1 MLGGQGAMN
10 GYTHIVIGGLSA
22 AIPIAISIAE
32 KKLAFDI
39 SAQHA
44 YYPLIGMLPALA
56 GSLGPDIDLP
66 NSKGGKAV
74 RLFLK
79 SSITFFGIASLGL
92 AVYLC
97 FIDNLIHP
105 VNVLFPVLTV
115 FVLLCLIRLLLPIA
129 KHRRGTH
136 SGLALL
142 IIMLPILYIIGYMP
156 DTTLTD
162 VLFSIW
168 VGFCIGWISHLLAD
182 TFNRKGVPW
191 FYPLDKRHYHI
202 ANIVT
207 GSKRERAFRNVCIV
221 VFSAVYLAILLL
233 A

>member
-1 MLGGQGAMN
+1 MN
-10 GYTHIVIGGLSA
+10 GYTHIVVGGLSG
-22 AIPIAISIAE
+22 AIPVAISIAE
-32 KKLAFDI
+32 KKFGFSI
-39 SAQHA
+39 SAEHV
-44 YYPLIGMLPALA
+44 YYPLIGMLPAIA

-79 SSITFFGIASLGL
+79 SSITFFGVVSLGL
-92 AVYLC
+92 AVSLC
-97 FIDNLIHP
+97 FIDKLIRP
-105 VNVLFPVLTV
+105 VNVLFPVLAV
-115 FVLLCLIRLLLPIA
+115 FVLLCLVRLLLPIA

-142 IIMLPILYIIGYMP
+142 IIMLPVLYIIGYMP
-156 DTTLTD
+156 DTALTD

-168 VGFCIGWISHLLAD
+168 VGFCIGWVSHLFAD

-191 FYPLDKRHYHI
+191 FYPLDNRHYHI
-202 ANIVT
+202 AHIVT
-207 GSKRERAFRNVCIV
+207 GSKRERTFRIFCIV
-221 VFSAVYLAILLL
+221 VFGAVYLAILLF

>member
-1 MLGGQGAMN
+1 MN
-10 GYTHIVIGGLSA
+10 GYTHIVVGGLSG
-22 AIPIAISIAE
+22 AIPVAMSIAE
-32 KKLAFDI
+32 KKLGFSI
-39 SAQHA
+39 SAEHV
-44 YYPLIGMLPALA
+44 YYPLIGMLPAIA

-79 SSITFFGIASLGL
+79 SSITFFGIVSLGL

-97 FIDNLIHP
+97 FIDKLIRP
-105 VNVLFPVLTV
+105 VKVLFPVIAA
-115 FVLLCLIRLLLPIA
+115 FVILCLIRLLLPVA

-142 IIMLPILYIIGYMP
+142 ILMLPILYIIGYMP
-156 DTTLTD
+156 GNALTD
-162 VLFSIW
+162 ALFSIW
-168 VGFCIGWISHLLAD
+168 TGFCIGWISHLLAD

-191 FYPLDKRHYHI
+191 FYPLDGRYYHI

-207 GSKRERAFRNVCIV
+207 GSKRERSFRNLCVV
-221 VFSAVYLAILLL
+221 VFSAAYLAILLL
-233 A
+233 V